1 MSISISSFMSSNS
14 TFWNES
20 EGEYKCP
27 KCGNNILC
35 YIVTSG
41 EPSSDDY
48 NYKEGFKFRLFQNTL
63 ESYTKGKWDKFEL
76 YESHPTPTQNY
87 SNRDFFLCK
96 CGFSSAPRSKCF
108 LDYLKKVDISYNTNK
123 IEIKEYENGNKYI
136 GQFVNGKREGYGIMY
151 FSKGGKYE
159 GHWKNGLAE
168 GKGIEYY
175 QNGDRFEGDYHEDEE
190 HGQGVYY
197 FKNGDRIMG
206 DYINGNKVGT
216 HVKLSANGEVKILNY
231 DN

>member
-1 MSISISSFMSSNS
+1 MSKY
-14 TFWNES
+14 

-27 KCGNNILC
+27 NCGNDILT
-35 YIVTSG
+35 YIVSQRKH
-41 EPSSDDY
+41 PSSDCF
-48 NYKEGFKFRLFQNTL
+48 NYKEGFKFRLKNRL
-63 ESYTKGKWDKFEL
+63 EIYTKGKWVEFNLQKHE
-76 YESHPTPTQNY
+76 YRPTQNY
-87 SNRDFFLCK
+87 AYYDSLLCK
-96 CGFSSAPRSKCF
+96 CGFSSHPYSECF
-108 LDYLKKVDISYNTNK
+108 LDYLKKEDSSFNTNK

-151 FSKGGKYE
+151 FADGGKYE
-159 GHWKNGLAE
+159 GNWKKGLAE

-175 QNGDRFEGDYHEDEE
+175 QNGDRFEGGYHEDEE

-206 DYINGNKVGT
+206 DYINGKKVGK
-216 HVKLSANGEVKILNY
+216 HVKLSANGEVNIINY

>member
-1 MSISISSFMSSNS
+1 MY
-14 TFWNES
+14 ES

-27 KCGNNILC
+27 KCGNDILY
-35 YIVTSG
+35 YIVTQSPDP
-41 EPSSDDY
+41 PSFHKHI
-48 NYKEGFKFRLFQNTL
+48 YKEGFKYRLFKNKL
-63 ESYTKGKWDKFEL
+63 EYYTKGKWNKFE
-76 YESHPTPTQNY
+76 SHKSPPTQNY
-87 SNRDFFLCK
+87 VEYDYFLCK
-96 CGFSSAPRSKCF
+96 CGFSSHPNSSKCF
-108 LDYLKKVDISYNTNK
+108 LDYLKKGDISYNTNK

-151 FSKGGKYE
+151 FSSGGKYE

-206 DYINGNKVGT
+206 DYNNGEKVGT

>member
-1 MSISISSFMSSNS
+1 MY
-14 TFWNES
+14 ES

-35 YIVTSG
+35 YIVKPYRMI
-41 EPSSDDY
+41 PSIDDY
-48 NYKEGFKFRLFQNTL
+48 NYKKGFKFRLFQNYL
-63 ESYTKGKWDKFEL
+63 EYYTKGEWVGFKL
-76 YESHPTPTQNY
+76 YEPPPTRNIQDDHY
-87 SNRDFFLCK
+87 FLCK
-96 CGFSSAPRSKCF
+96 CGFSSDPHSKCF
-108 LDYLKKVDISYNTNK
+108 LDYLKKGDISYNTNK

-136 GQFVNGKREGYGIMY
+136 GQFVNGKREGYGIRY
-151 FSKGGKYE
+151 FSKGGKYD

-216 HVKLSANGEVKILNY
+216 HVKLSANGEVNKINY
-231 DN
+231 DK

>member
-1 MSISISSFMSSNS
+1 MY
-14 TFWNES
+14 ES

-27 KCGNNILC
+27 KCGNDILS
-35 YIVTSG
+35 YIVTTSPNP
-41 EPSSDDY
+41 PSSDNY
-48 NYKEGFKFRLFQNTL
+48 NYKEGFKFRLFQNKL
-63 ESYTKGKWDKFEL
+63 EYYTKGKWVGFKLHEQP
-76 YESHPTPTQNY
+76 PTKNIQDHHY
-87 SNRDFFLCK
+87 FLCK
-96 CGFSSAPRSKCF
+96 CGFSSHPRSKCF
-108 LDYLKKVDISYNTNK
+108 LDYLKKGDISYNTNK

-136 GQFVNGKREGYGIMY
+136 GQFVNGKREGYGIMN
-151 FSKGGKYE
+151 FSNGGKYE

-216 HVKLSANGEVKILNY
+216 HVKLSANGEVNILNY
-231 DN
+231 YN

>member
-1 MSISISSFMSSNS
+1 MSK
-14 TFWNES
+14 S

-27 KCGNNILC
+27 KCGNDILT
-35 YIVTSG
+35 YIVFERG
-41 EPSSDDY
+41 YQPSSKRF
-48 NYKEGFKFRLFQNTL
+48 NYKEGFKFRLKNRL
-63 ESYTKGKWDKFEL
+63 EIYTKGKWVEFKLHED
-76 YESHPTPTQNY
+76 PPTQNWV
-87 SNRDFFLCK
+87 SSDCLLCK
-96 CGFSSAPRSKCF
+96 CGFSSDPYSECF
-108 LDYLKKVDISYNTNK
+108 LDYLKKEDSSFNTNK

-151 FSKGGKYE
+151 FANGGKYE
-159 GHWKNGLAE
+159 GNWKKGLAE

-175 QNGDRFEGDYHEDEE
+175 QNGDRFEGGYHEDEE

-206 DYINGNKVGT
+206 DYINGKKVGK
-216 HVKLSANGEVKILNY
+216 HVKLSANGEVNIINY

>member
-1 MSISISSFMSSNS
+1 MSKY
-14 TFWNES
+14 

-27 KCGNNILC
+27 NCGNDILN
-35 YIVTSG
+35 YIVSQAEG
-41 EPSSDDY
+41 PPSLYDF
-48 NYKEGFKFRLFQNTL
+48 NYKKGFKFRLKNGL
-63 ESYTKGKWDKFEL
+63 EKYTKGKWVGVKTVNQKDIPL
-76 YESHPTPTQNY
+76 TQNY
-87 SNRDFFLCK
+87 SEKDWLLCK
-96 CGFSSAPRSKCF
+96 CGFSSDPYSKCF
-108 LDYLKKVDISYNTNK
+108 LDYLKKEDSSFNTNK

-151 FSKGGKYE
+151 FADGGKYE
-159 GHWKNGLAE
+159 GNWKKGLAE

-175 QNGDRFEGDYHEDEE
+175 QNGDRFEGGYHEDEE

-206 DYINGNKVGT
+206 DYINGKKVGK
-216 HVKLSANGEVKILNY
+216 HVKLSANGEVNVINY

>member
-1 MSISISSFMSSNS
+1 MSK
-14 TFWNES
+14 S

-27 KCGNNILC
+27 NCGNDILT
-35 YIVTSG
+35 YIVKRG
-41 EPSSDDY
+41 NPNPPSSDWF
-48 NYKEGFKFRLFQNTL
+48 NYKEGFKFRIFKNQL
-63 ESYTKGKWDKFEL
+63 ENYTKGKWVGFEL
-76 YESHPTPTQNY
+76 HKTPPTQGMQDY
-87 SNRDFFLCK
+87 HWFLCK
-96 CGFSSAPRSKCF
+96 CGFSSHPLSHCF
-108 LDYLKKVDISYNTNK
+108 LDYLKKEDSSFNTNK

-151 FSKGGKYE
+151 FANGGKYE
-159 GHWKNGLAE
+159 GNWKKGLAE

-175 QNGDRFEGDYHEDEE
+175 QNGDRFEGGYHEDEE

-206 DYINGNKVGT
+206 DYINGKKVGK
-216 HVKLSANGEVKILNY
+216 HIKLSANGEVNIINY

>member
-1 MSISISSFMSSNS
+1 MS
-14 TFWNES
+14 ES

-27 KCGNNILC
+27 KCGNDILC
-35 YIVTSG
+35 HIVTSSLDP
-41 EPSSDDY
+41 PSCDK
-48 NYKEGFKFRLFQNTL
+48 YKYEEGFKFRLFQNNL
-63 ESYTKGKWDKFEL
+63 EYYTKGKFVEFNLRKE
-76 YESHPTPTQNY
+76 HPTQNTQY
-87 SNRDFFLCK
+87 YHYFLCK
-96 CGFSSAPRSKCF
+96 CGFSSRPYSDCF
-108 LDYLKKVDISYNTNK
+108 LDYLKKEDISYNTNK
-123 IEIKEYENGNKYI
+123 IEIKQYENGNKYI

-190 HGQGVYY
+190 HGQGIYY

-206 DYINGNKVGT
+206 DYINGNKVRK
-216 HVKLSANGEVKILNY
+216 HVKLSANGEVNILNY
-231 DN
+231 DI

>member
-1 MSISISSFMSSNS
+1 MSKY
-14 TFWNES
+14 

-27 KCGNNILC
+27 NCGNDILS
-35 YIVTSG
+35 YVVFG
-41 EPSSDDY
+41 GDPNPPSSDWFDY
-48 NYKEGFKFRLFQNTL
+48 KKAFKFRIFKNRL
-63 ESYTKGKWDKFEL
+63 EKYTKGKWVLFIRHE
-76 YESHPTPTQNY
+76 TPLTQGMQDY
-87 SNRDFFLCK
+87 DWFLCK
-96 CGFSSAPRSKCF
+96 CGFSSHPLSHCF
-108 LDYLKKVDISYNTNK
+108 LDYLKKEDSSFNTNK

-151 FSKGGKYE
+151 FSNGGKYE
-159 GHWKNGLAE
+159 GHWKKGLAE

-175 QNGDRFEGDYHEDEE
+175 QNGDRFEGGYHEDEE

-206 DYINGNKVGT
+206 DYINGKKVGK
-216 HVKLSANGEVKILNY
+216 HVKLSANGEVNIINY

>member
-1 MSISISSFMSSNS
+1 MY
-14 TFWNES
+14 ES

-27 KCGNNILC
+27 KCGNDILC

-41 EPSSDDY
+41 KPSSDEY

-63 ESYTKGKWDKFEL
+63 EYYTKGKWDKLEL
-76 YESHPTPTQNY
+76 YESHPKPTQNY
-87 SNRDFFLCK
+87 VNYDYFLCK
-96 CGFSSAPRSKCF
+96 CGFSSRRKFSDCF
-108 LDYLKKVDISYNTNK
+108 LDYLKKGNISYNTNK

-206 DYINGNKVGT
+206 DYINGEKVGT